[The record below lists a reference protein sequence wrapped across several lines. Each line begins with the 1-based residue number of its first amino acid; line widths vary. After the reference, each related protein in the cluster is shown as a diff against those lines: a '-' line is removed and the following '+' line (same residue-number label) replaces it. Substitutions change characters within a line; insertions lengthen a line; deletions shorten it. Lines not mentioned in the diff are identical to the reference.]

1 MKLSDLSRK
10 RILQRAA
17 QSNLVVNTTGITYII
32 SDVPRLTRSEFEQL
46 RDVSFEDFQRHMM
59 FVLPDSVK
67 GELAWKDSVWANWEQ
82 AYGDNLIETMKW
94 KEYVAKHRAKIPQ
107 DPELGDFA

>member
-1 MKLSDLSRK
+1 M
-10 RILQRAA
+10 LQRAA

-32 SDVPRLTRSEFEQL
+32 SDVPQLTRSEFVQL
-46 RDVSFEDFQRHMM
+46 RDVSFEDFQRFMM
-59 FVLPDSVK
+59 FALPDSLK
-67 GELAWKDSVWANWEQ
+67 DELTWTDVVWDKWEA
-82 AYGDNLIETMKW
+82 AYGDNLIETTKW